1 MYLEHATNTIPLH
14 DLSWPLIENNMFKEF
29 IFLTVL
35 SIQEKCFINIIHANV
50 PCLYPPGKKNRK
62 LRFSSNIEIWNTW
75 NIART
80 WKSAWNGLALSWRRP
95 QSSRNQSIDLQNKPM
110 DWFLYDRGLHHERV
124 KSILIK
130 GDIDLVSTQNISYP
144 MISTRTCVNQWVR
157 NTSFFGTF
165 CVWTK

>member
-50 PCLYPPGKKNRK
+50 PCLYPLGKKTENWGFHQILK
-62 LRFSSNIEIWNTW
+62 FGTLGTLHAHGNLREI
-75 NIART
+75 
-80 WKSAWNGLALSWRRP
+80 ALSWRRP

>member
-1 MYLEHATNTIPLH
+1 
-14 DLSWPLIENNMFKEF
+14 MF
-29 IFLTVL
+29 I
-35 SIQEKCFINIIHANV
+35 
-50 PCLYPPGKKNRK
+50 PPGKKNRK

-165 CVWTK
+165 CVWTKKMIPKVIDRFYWTSFSSVSQSNHNMKLITHIQFFNLVCVEALGR